1 MKSRHF
7 IPCLVLVSA
16 AVALLLIGG
25 VSAGGLVTLAVVL
38 ACPLMMVVMMRSMG
52 GHGSG
57 HAAREDTETKQSS

>member
-25 VSAGGLVTLAVVL
+25 VSAGGLVTVAVVL
-38 ACPLMMVVMMRSMG
+38 ACPLMMVFMMRSMR
-52 GHGSG
+52 GHGSSQAD
-57 HAAREDTETKQSS
+57 HEDAETKQSS

>member
-1 MKSRHF
+1 MQTRHF

-25 VSAGGLVTLAVVL
+25 VSAGGLLTLAVVL

-52 GHGSG
+52 RHASG
-57 HAAREDTETKQSS
+57 PADRNESETKQSS